1 MDLAFA
7 SMTPAVNERGGIER
21 MCRMSRSGCFITT
34 FTDRTDAFMLQAA
47 ELAALQ
53 VPERVREETG
63 RHEIMMDTVRSLGY
77 EPELTVVDYN
87 WENLL
92 EPDEALQRFF
102 NGRTMELEDTPDNRR
117 RIRQAVPGGPEWL
130 LADLLLMLPDAGT
143 VVLVSSALIPP
154 FSPSPSFFSS
164 RG

>member
-1 MDLAFA
+1 
-7 SMTPAVNERGGIER
+7 MT
-21 MCRMSRSGCFITT
+21 
-34 FTDRTDAFMLQAA
+34 LQAA

-102 NGRTMELEDTPDNRR
+102 NGRTMELEDTPDNRM
-117 RIRQAVPGGPEWL
+117 RIRQALEQMTGEDG
-130 LADLLLMLPDAGT
+130 
-143 VVLVSSALIPP
+143 LIPEKV
-154 FSPSPSFFSS
+154 FTHVAWIWWKVS
-164 RG
+164 